1 MILSLHGGDHM
12 TTTAQRMKKA
22 LELRQMKQ
30 ADLAAK
36 TGIGKSS
43 ISTYLSGEYNPKQKN
58 LYKIAKA
65 LNVSE
70 TWLMGLDVP
79 MECTKHILT
88 AGELQKQ
95 VEEIG
100 FQRFIDLISTAGYE
114 ITNID
119 NDIYEILNERYH
131 WHFKISKKE
140 LEELDRNI
148 MNYVC
153 YTTDKFMNEKY
164 DAILERKLKKN
175 NSVVPI
181 TVKETSN
188 YDVNAAHAR
197 TDIDISDDIDTSE
210 NDIMD
215 DENF

>member
-1 MILSLHGGDHM
+1 M

-79 MECTKHILT
+79 MECTKHVLT
-88 AGELQKQ
+88 SAELQKQ

-100 FQRFIDLISTAGYE
+100 FQRFIDLISSAGYE

-119 NDIYEILNERYH
+119 NDIYEILNEHYR

-164 DAILERKLKKN
+164 DAILECKLNKN
-175 NSVVPI
+175 NNVVPMPS
-181 TVKETSN
+181 KETSN
-188 YDVNAAHAR
+188 YEVNAAHA
-197 TDIDISDDIDTSE
+197 DDYMGAPDE
-210 NDIMD
+210 LKKLEEDIMD

>member
-1 MILSLHGGDHM
+1 M

-30 ADLAAK
+30 SDLAAK

-43 ISTYLSGEYNPKQKN
+43 ISTYLAGEYNPKQKN

-79 MECTKHILT
+79 MERSTNILT
-88 AGELQKQ
+88 STELQKQ

-100 FQRFIDLISTAGYE
+100 FQRFIELISSAGYE

-119 NDIYEILNERYH
+119 NDTYEVLNAHYH
-131 WHFKISKKE
+131 WCFKISKKE
-140 LEELDRNI
+140 LEELNRNI

-153 YTTDKFMNEKY
+153 YTTDKFMSEKY
-164 DAILERKLKKN
+164 DIVLEHKLRDSN
-175 NSVVPI
+175 VVPI
-181 TVKETSN
+181 PVKETSN
-188 YDVNAAHAR
+188 YSVNAAHAIE
-197 TDIDISDDIDTSE
+197 DASDDDKAFDE
-210 NDIMD
+210 DIMD

>member
-1 MILSLHGGDHM
+1 MILSLYGGDYM

-30 ADLAAK
+30 SDLAAK

-43 ISTYLSGEYNPKQKN
+43 ISTYLAGEYNPKQKN

-79 MECTKHILT
+79 MERSTNILT
-88 AGELQKQ
+88 STELQKQ

-100 FQRFIDLISTAGYE
+100 FQRFIELISSAGYE

-119 NDIYEILNERYH
+119 NDTYEVLNAHYH
-131 WHFKISKKE
+131 WCFKISKKE
-140 LEELDRNI
+140 LEELNRNI

-153 YTTDKFMNEKY
+153 YTADKFMSEKY
-164 DAILERKLKKN
+164 DIVLEHKLRDN
-175 NSVVPI
+175 NIVPI
-181 TVKETSN
+181 PVNESS
-188 YDVNAAHAR
+188 DHELNAAHAIE
-197 TDIDISDDIDTSE
+197 DASDEDKAYDE
-210 NDIMD
+210 DIMD